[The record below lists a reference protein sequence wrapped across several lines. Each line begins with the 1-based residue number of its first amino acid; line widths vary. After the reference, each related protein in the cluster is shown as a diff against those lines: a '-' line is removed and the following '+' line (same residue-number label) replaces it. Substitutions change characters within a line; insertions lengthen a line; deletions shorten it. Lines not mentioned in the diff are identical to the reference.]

1 MPFTVKK
8 NKSQEK
14 MYVVVDLN
22 HAGPKLLNQLHTG
35 IQEKKDKYVL
45 RYQPLDTSYALIYF
59 KNKEQAVNFA
69 LIKNKQAIDDHR
81 KNIKN
86 VLLKS
91 VKSCAQYRE
100 FSSNRSY
107 VDALRNIKDLV
118 NRENQDI
125 KIGELRQPL
134 KNISDVVANPL
145 RRNKLAEIKE
155 KNKIQQSTS
164 PNFKELFYLHLERFL
179 HMDEIENKNL
189 ETSIFDNLPGDKNHS
204 RLKTKEEIQL
214 MQKFI
219 QRVIYL
225 DALSEPKLLNLF
237 ERSKWKIEIES
248 FCHKWLSVSNPKS
261 TFVNRQ
267 KLQLFGWRSEMDWI
281 AKKISNRHDGLSIK
295 NSNESDLSVSNLA
308 SPSISPL
315 GREKFKPDY
324 TKNKN
329 SFERKNIGA
338 SSSGNQ
344 IYKKLDFSS
353 LMSEESTVVE
363 SSEKSATSNT

>member
-1 MPFTVKK
+1 MPFTLKK

-22 HAGPKLLNQLHTG
+22 HAGPKLLNQLHAG

-59 KNKEQAVNFA
+59 KNKDQTLNLAP
-69 LIKNKQAIDDHR
+69 IKNKQVLDGHR

-86 VLLKS
+86 ILLQS
-91 VKSCAQYRE
+91 VQRCTQYRE

-107 VDALRNIKDLV
+107 VDALRNIKDLA

-125 KIGELRQPL
+125 NIGELKQSL
-134 KNISDVVANPL
+134 KNISDVVTNPL

-155 KNKIQQSTS
+155 KNKIQQSNS

-179 HMDEIENKNL
+179 HMDGIENKNL
-189 ETSIFDNLPGDKNHS
+189 EMSIFDNLTDEKNHS
-204 RLKTKEEIQL
+204 RLKTKEEIQS

-219 QRVIYL
+219 QRVVYL

-248 FCHKWLSVSNPKS
+248 FCHKWLKVTNPNS

-281 AKKISNRHDGLSIK
+281 AKKISNRNDGLSIK
-295 NSNESDLSVSNLA
+295 NLT

-315 GREKFKPDY
+315 GREKFKPDS

-329 SFERKNIGA
+329 PFERKNVSA
-338 SSSGNQ
+338 THSGNQ
-344 IYKKLDFSS
+344 IYKKIDFSS
-353 LMSEESTVVE
+353 LIDEESSIVE
-363 SSEKSATSNT
+363 SSDQSTKSNI

>member
-1 MPFTVKK
+1 MPFTLKK

-22 HAGPKLLNQLHTG
+22 HAGPKLLNQLHAG
-35 IQEKKDKYVL
+35 IQEKKDKYVI

-59 KNKEQAVNFA
+59 KNKDQTLNLAP
-69 LIKNKQAIDDHR
+69 IKNKKVFDDHR

-86 VLLKS
+86 ILLRS
-91 VKSCAQYRE
+91 VQSCTQYRE

-107 VDALRNIKDLV
+107 VDALRNIKDLA
-118 NRENQDI
+118 NRKNQDI
-125 KIGELRQPL
+125 KISELRQPL
-134 KNISDVVANPL
+134 KNISDVVASPL

-155 KNKIQQSTS
+155 KNKIQQSIF
-164 PNFKELFYLHLERFL
+164 PNFKQLCYLHLERFL

-189 ETSIFDNLPGDKNHS
+189 ETLIFDNLTDQKNYS
-204 RLKTKEEIQL
+204 ILETKEEIKL

-219 QRVIYL
+219 QRTIYL
-225 DALSEPKLLNLF
+225 DALSEAKLLNLF

-248 FCHKWLSVSNPKS
+248 FCHKWLKVSNPKS

-281 AKKISNRHDGLSIK
+281 AKIIINRNDGLSIK
-295 NSNESDLSVSNLA
+295 NLA

-315 GREKFKPDY
+315 GREKFKPDS

-329 SFERKNIGA
+329 SFERKNVGA
-338 SSSGNQ
+338 THGGNQ

-353 LMSEESTVVE
+353 LIDEESSIVE
-363 SSEKSATSNT
+363 SSDQSTKSNI

>member
-1 MPFTVKK
+1 MPFTLKK

-14 MYVVVDLN
+14 MYAVVDLN
-22 HAGPKLLNQLHTG
+22 HVGPKLFNQLHTG
-35 IQEKKDKYVL
+35 IQGKKDKYVL
-45 RYQPLDTSYALIYF
+45 RYQPLDSGYALIYF
-59 KNKEQAVNFA
+59 KNTEQAVN
-69 LIKNKQAIDDHR
+69 LPPIKNKQAIDDHR

-86 VLLKS
+86 ILLKS
-91 VKSCAQYRE
+91 VETCEKYRE
-100 FSSNRSY
+100 FLWSKNFLG
-107 VDALRNIKDLV
+107 ALINIKDLA
-118 NRENQDI
+118 NRKNQDI

-134 KNISDVVANPL
+134 KNISDVVASPL

-189 ETSIFDNLPGDKNHS
+189 EMSIFDNLPDEKS
-204 RLKTKEEIQL
+204 DSILKTKEEIQS

-219 QRVIYL
+219 QRVVYL

-237 ERSKWKIEIES
+237 ERSKWKIGIES
-248 FCHKWLSVSNPKS
+248 FCHKWLKVSNPKS

-281 AKKISNRHDGLSIK
+281 AKKIMNRNDGASIK
-295 NSNESDLSVSNLA
+295 NLV

-315 GREKFKPDY
+315 GREKFKRDY

-329 SFERKNIGA
+329 SFERKKVGVTH
-338 SSSGNQ
+338 GRNQ

-353 LMSEESTVVE
+353 SIDEESSIVE
-363 SSEKSATSNT
+363 SSEQSATSNT

>member
-1 MPFTVKK
+1 MPFTLKK

-22 HAGPKLLNQLHTG
+22 HAGPKLLNQLHAG

-45 RYQPLDTSYALIYF
+45 RYQPLDASYALIYF
-59 KNKEQAVNFA
+59 KNKEQTLNLAP
-69 LIKNKQAIDDHR
+69 IKNKQVLDDHR

-86 VLLKS
+86 ILLQS
-91 VKSCAQYRE
+91 VRGCAQYRE
-100 FSSNRSY
+100 FSSSKSY
-107 VDALRNIKDLV
+107 VDALRNIKDLA
-118 NRENQDI
+118 NRKNQDI
-125 KIGELRQPL
+125 NIGELKQPL
-134 KNISDVVANPL
+134 KNISNVVANPL

-189 ETSIFDNLPGDKNHS
+189 EMSIFDNLPDEKS
-204 RLKTKEEIQL
+204 RSILKTKEEIKS

-219 QRVIYL
+219 QRVVYL

-237 ERSKWKIEIES
+237 DRSKWKIEIES
-248 FCHKWLSVSNPKS
+248 FCHKWLKVSNPKS

-281 AKKISNRHDGLSIK
+281 AKKIVNRNDDLSIK
-295 NSNESDLSVSNLA
+295 NFS
-308 SPSISPL
+308 SPSISSL
-315 GREKFKPDY
+315 GREKFKPDS

-329 SFERKNIGA
+329 SVESENVGGA
-338 SSSGNQ
+338 YGRNK

-353 LMSEESTVVE
+353 PIDEESSIVE
-363 SSEKSATSNT
+363 SSEQSATSNT